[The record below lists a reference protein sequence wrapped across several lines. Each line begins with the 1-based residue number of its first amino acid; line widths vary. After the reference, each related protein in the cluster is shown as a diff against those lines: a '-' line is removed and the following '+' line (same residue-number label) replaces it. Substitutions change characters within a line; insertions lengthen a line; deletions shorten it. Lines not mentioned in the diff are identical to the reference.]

1 MREIVIGAAQM
12 GAIQR
17 ADPREAV
24 VDRMITL
31 LDQAK
36 SAGCTLVVF
45 PELCLTTFFPRW
57 YIEDQ
62 AEVDSWF
69 ETEMPNPATQPV
81 FDRARAHG
89 IAISFGYAEKT
100 PQGRHFNTQLLTDAR
115 ADIVG
120 TYRKVHLPGHSEF
133 DPERSFQHLEKR
145 YFEPGDLGFPVFRNM
160 DAWMGML
167 ICNDRRWPEAYR
179 ELGLQGAELIM
190 LGYNTPI
197 GNSQNP
203 DESPSMRA
211 FHSELSC
218 QAGAYQNA
226 AWVVAVAKAG
236 DEDGHPLCAGS
247 IIVAPDG
254 TIAAKAQTD
263 GDELLVHACDMDA
276 TEFGKSTIFDFKRHR
291 RIEHYGR
298 ITGQTG
304 VIYPDGTKG

>member
-1 MREIVIGAAQM
+1 M

-17 ADPREAV
+17 ADTRQSV
-24 VDRMITL
+24 VDRMLVL
-31 LDQAK
+31 LDAAK
-36 SAGCTLVVF
+36 AAGCTLVVY

-62 AEVDSWF
+62 AEVDTWF
-69 ETEMPNPATQPV
+69 ETEMPNAATQPL
-81 FDRARAHG
+81 FDRARDYG

-100 PQGRHFNTQLLTDAR
+100 PEGRHFNTHITTDDHAN
-115 ADIVG
+115 IVG
-120 TYRKVHLPGHSEF
+120 TYRKIHLPGHSEF
-133 DPERSFQHLEKR
+133 DPDRAFQHLEKR

-179 ELGLQGAELIM
+179 ELGLQGVELIM
-190 LGYNTPI
+190 LGYNTPS

-203 DESPSMRA
+203 NESAEMRA
-211 FHSELSC
+211 FHSDLSV
-218 QAGAYQNA
+218 QAGAYQNS
-226 AWVVAVAKAG
+226 AWVIAVAKAG
-236 DEDGHPLCAGS
+236 DEDGHYLNGGS
-247 IIVAPDG
+247 VIVSPDG
-254 TIAAKAQTD
+254 VIMQKAKTD

-276 TEFGKSTIFDFKRHR
+276 TKFGKATVFDFKRHR

>member
-12 GAIQR
+12 GPIQR
-17 ADPREAV
+17 ADSREAV
-24 VDRMITL
+24 VARMMAL

-57 YIEDQ
+57 YIEDP

-69 ETEMPNPATQPV
+69 ETEMPNAATQPL
-81 FDRARAHG
+81 FDRARSHG
-89 IAISFGYAEKT
+89 IAISLGYAELT
-100 PQGRHFNTQLLTDAR
+100 PDGHHFNTQILTDTSAN
-115 ADIVG
+115 IVG
-120 TYRKVHLPGHSEF
+120 KYRKIHLPGHSEF

-179 ELGLQGAELIM
+179 EMGLQGVELIM
-190 LGYNTPI
+190 LGYNTPS
-197 GNSQNP
+197 GNSQNAN
-203 DESPSMRA
+203 ESAELRS
-211 FHSELSC
+211 FHSDLSV
-218 QAGAYQNA
+218 QAGAYQNS
-226 AWVVAVAKAG
+226 AWVIAVAKAG
-236 DEDGHPLCAGS
+236 DEDGHPLNGGS
-247 IIVAPDG
+247 VIVSPDG
-254 TIAAKAQTD
+254 VIMQKAQTL

-276 TEFGKSTIFDFKRHR
+276 TKFGKTTVFDFKRHR
-291 RIEHYGR
+291 RIEHYER
-298 ITGQTG
+298 IASQTG

>member
-17 ADPREAV
+17 ADTRESV
-24 VDRMITL
+24 VDRMLIL

-36 SAGCTLVVF
+36 AAGCTLVVY

-57 YIEDQ
+57 YMEDQ
-62 AEVDSWF
+62 AEVDTWF
-69 ETEMPNPATQPV
+69 ETEMPNAATKPL
-81 FDRARAHG
+81 FDRAREYG
-89 IAISFGYAEKT
+89 IAISLGYAEKT
-100 PQGRHFNTQLLTDAR
+100 PHGRHFNTQITTDRHAN
-115 ADIVG
+115 IVG
-120 TYRKVHLPGHSEF
+120 TYRKIHLPGHSEF
-133 DPERSFQHLEKR
+133 DPNRAFQHLEKR

-160 DAWMGML
+160 DTWMGML

-179 ELGLQGAELIM
+179 ELGLQGVELIM
-190 LGYNTPI
+190 LGYNTPSV
-197 GNSQNP
+197 NSQNS
-203 DESPSMRA
+203 DEGPEMRQ
-211 FHSELSC
+211 FHSDLSV
-218 QAGAYQNA
+218 QAGAYQNS

-236 DEDGHPLCAGS
+236 DEDGHQLNGGS
-247 IIVAPDG
+247 IIVSPDG
-254 TIAAKAQTD
+254 VIVQKAITE

-276 TEFGKSTIFDFKRHR
+276 TKFGKETIFDFKRHR

>member
-17 ADPREAV
+17 AEAREGV
-24 VDRMITL
+24 VERMIAL
-31 LDQAK
+31 LDEAK
-36 SAGCTLVVF
+36 AVGCTLVVF

-62 AEVDSWF
+62 AEVDTWF
-69 ETEMPNPATQPV
+69 EATMPNAATAPL
-81 FDRARAHG
+81 FNRAREYG
-89 IAISFGYAEKT
+89 IALSLGYAEMT
-100 PQGRHFNTQLLTDAR
+100 PDGQYFNTQILTDTDAN
-115 ADIVG
+115 IIG
-120 TYRKVHLPGHSEF
+120 KYRKIHLPGHDEF

-179 ELGLQGAELIM
+179 ELGLQGVELIM
-190 LGYNTPI
+190 LGYNTPS
-197 GNSQNP
+197 GNSQNAA
-203 DESPSMRA
+203 ESAELRG
-211 FHSELSC
+211 FHSDLSV
-218 QAGAYQNA
+218 QAGAYQNS

-236 DEDGHPLCAGS
+236 DEDGHPLNGGS
-247 IIVAPDG
+247 VIVSPDG
-254 TIAAKAQTD
+254 IIMQKAQTT
-263 GDELLVHACDMDA
+263 GDELLVQACDMDA
-276 TEFGKSTIFDFKRHR
+276 TRFGKATVFDFKRHR

-298 ITGQTG
+298 IASQTG